1 MSKWKA
7 NNVLLVLGAVSL
19 LGVVAYGQPDRAVVQ
34 SEGVLAKIPFV
45 RTSGEPDAFVLRE
58 IRCEG
63 KPVPVGNLHTK
74 LLAEGV
80 HELTV
85 EGTELRHWEIT
96 IEDRSAY
103 YGFGERFNSLNE
115 AKNVISNSSHDV
127 SGAKGSDSYKPI
139 PFFMSTKGYGFWL
152 DTYSE
157 AEFDLNTSSPV
168 ATPRIVIRLL
178 ERKLRIV
185 VIEGPRFP
193 LILER
198 FTALTGRAQLPPYW
212 AFAPWKSRDYHR
224 SEKDVYEDIEKTRE
238 LHLPAS
244 VLVLDSPWAT
254 NYNTFLFNAKQFH
267 DPDAMVKRIHDA
279 GFKLCVWL
287 TPFVNQHTDRPT
299 EPGFTAKIPQTDA
312 ENYKEAAAKGYF
324 VTGEDGKPYPM
335 KWWKGT
341 GSLIDF
347 TNPAAKQWWQ
357 GQVRQAVEHG
367 ADAFK
372 DDAGEGEFV
381 GDARFANGEDT
392 RLMRTRYTVLY
403 NQAMEEVIQR
413 DLKGDGVLYSRSASV
428 GSQYLPFLWG
438 GDNSEDFYN
447 ENGLP
452 TVVRAALSA
461 GLSGISLWGADTG
474 GYVKTQSAKPD
485 PTLFI
490 RWTEFAALS
499 PLMAV
504 HSELNLGPWD
514 YGKQAL
520 DIYRK
525 YAVLNMS
532 LFPYRYAAAQE
543 SAKNGMPIMRA
554 LVLNHQDEE
563 LARLSEDEYEFGP
576 DLLVAPVLSN
586 GTQRSVYLPAGQ
598 WIDDRSGKTIE
609 GGRSLVVDVPLD
621 EIPIYVR
628 PGTILPK
635 IPEDVMTLLPK
646 AQVHQ
651 AGLQGLD
658 DRRVYEIYPMAFSL
672 SKSERSIVDFEDRHL
687 LHVCEESHCSLTLD
701 GIPVEAEIRWR
712 WEHPSKVTVDG
723 NPVAVKEGPFGAY
736 IRFAHQ
742 SPTTIAWEREAPE
755 KIKSD
760 PSTPVARFESPAWGA
775 RHWAKLDQARR
786 HSVNLVFLGDSITE
800 RWEFGEYRRLWDY
813 YTQDRN
819 ALNLGFSGDTTGY
832 LLWRIT
838 EGGELNGLHPEC
850 VVLLIGTNNTS
861 EKHPDWS
868 AGQTVAA
875 IEKIV
880 TEIRE
885 RIPEARIVV
894 VGVLPSDRSRE
905 KDRLDDDINAQLAS
919 AYSEGKVQSVDYI
932 DVSSKF
938 LGQGRIR
945 TCLFADIHFIPPAGA
960 VHPTVLGQSL
970 LAAAIEPFVARD
982 LNVSPKAPFAVEDN
996 NCPVTTPTTVSRSE
1010 SY

>member
-1 MSKWKA
+1 MLRNKWRLRKA
-7 NNVLLVLGAVSL
+7 FQVLGAACL
-19 LGVVAYGQPDRAVVQ
+19 LGAVAYAQTDRSVVQ
-34 SEGVLAKIPFV
+34 AEGVLAQIPFV
-45 RTSGEPDAFVLRE
+45 RTSGEPDVFVLRE

-63 KPVPVGNLHTK
+63 KPVPVGELHSK
-74 LLAEGV
+74 LLSEGV

-85 EGTELRHWEIT
+85 DGTELRHWDIS

-115 AKNVISNSSHDV
+115 AKNIISNSSHDV

-139 PFFMSTKGYGFWL
+139 PFFMSTRGYGLWL

-157 AEFDLNTSSPV
+157 AEFELNTSSPV
-168 ATPRIVIRLL
+168 ATPRVVIRLL
-178 ERKLRIV
+178 ERRLRIV

-193 LILER
+193 VILER
-198 FTALTGRAQLPPYW
+198 FTALIGRAELPPYW

-224 SEKDVYEDIEKTRE
+224 SEQDVYEDIEKTRE

-254 NYNTFLFNAKQFH
+254 NYNTFLFNANQFH
-267 DPDAMVKRIHDA
+267 DPDAMVQRIHDA

-299 EPGFTAKIPQTDA
+299 EPGFTAKIPQADA
-312 ENYKEAAAKGYF
+312 ENYKEAAAKRFF
-324 VTGEDGKPYPM
+324 VTGEDGKPYLT

-341 GSLIDF
+341 GALIDF

-357 GQVRQAVEHG
+357 AQVRQAVEHG

-403 NQAMEEVIQR
+403 NKAMKEVIQH

-428 GSQYLPFLWG
+428 GSHNLPFLWG
-438 GDNSEDFYN
+438 GDNSEDFHG

-452 TVVRAALSA
+452 TVLRAALSA
-461 GLSGISLWGADTG
+461 GLSGISLWAADTG

-514 YGKQAL
+514 YGQQAL

-563 LARLSEDEYEFGP
+563 SARLSEDEYEFGP
-576 DLLVAPVLSN
+576 DLLVAPVLSD
-586 GTQRSVYLPAGQ
+586 GTQRSVYLPAGR
-598 WIDDRSGKTIE
+598 WIDNNSGKVIE
-609 GGRSLVVDVPLD
+609 GGHSLVVDVPLD
-621 EIPIYVR
+621 QIPIYVR

-651 AGLQGLD
+651 AGIQGLD
-658 DRRVYEIYPMAFSL
+658 DRRVYELYPMALSA
-672 SKSERSIVDFEDRHL
+672 SKSEKSIIDFEDRQ
-687 LHVCEESHCSLTLD
+687 LHHACEQSHCSLTID
-701 GIPVEAEIRWR
+701 GVPVEAEIRWR
-712 WEHPSKVTVDG
+712 WERPSNVTVDG
-723 NPVAVKEGPFGAY
+723 RPVEVKDGPLGAY

-742 SPTTIAWEREAPE
+742 FPTTIAWEREVPAQ
-755 KIKSD
+755 IRSD
-760 PSTPVARFESPAWGA
+760 PSTPVARFENSAWVA
-775 RHWAKLDQARR
+775 RHWAKLDEARR
-786 HSVNLVFLGDSITE
+786 HSAGLVFLGDSITE
-800 RWEFGEYRRLWDY
+800 RWEFGEYRALWNY
-813 YTQDRN
+813 YTQDRY
-819 ALNLGFSGDTTGY
+819 ALNLGFSGDTTGN

-868 AGQTVAA
+868 AEQTVAA

-885 RIPEARIVV
+885 RTMEARVVV

-905 KDRLDDDINAQLAS
+905 KDRLDYDINAQLARVYS
-919 AYSEGKVQSVDYI
+919 AGKVKNVDYI
-932 DVSSKF
+932 DVSSVF
-938 LGQGRIR
+938 LDQGLIR
-945 TCLFADIHFIPPAGA
+945 TCLFADPHFTLPAGA
-960 VHPTVLGQSL
+960 VHPTVLGESL
-970 LAAAIEPFVARD
+970 LASAIEPLVARN
-982 LNVSPKAPFAVEDN
+982 LSVSPKVPFVVEDQS
-996 NCPVTTPTTVSRSE
+996 CPVAAPTDLSK
-1010 SY
+1010 